1 MDYIYAEDE
10 LNQALGISTATATAI
25 LDTEYVPIPSSLT
38 DFTLTPGADFDTE
51 LLTLATAEFSSASAD
66 FTAYLSDLPTNLAG
80 LF

>member
-1 MDYIYAEDE
+1 
-10 LNQALGISTATATAI
+10 LGISTATAADPSQAAFATDI

-51 LLTLATAEFSSASAD
+51 LLTLATAEFSSASSD
-66 FTAYLSDLPTNLAG
+66 FLDDLSDLPGNLSS